1 VERADVRPL
10 VWLDESDDV
19 ENAPPERNLMSADVK
34 KGYGSTL
41 VLIAMG
47 LVALYARAQWLAIL
61 IPAAILVFYGAT
73 RTMLG
78 RGGN

>member
-1 VERADVRPL
+1 
-10 VWLDESDDV
+10 
-19 ENAPPERNLMSADVK
+19 MSADVK